1 MKKSRKNY
9 IESCEISEVTQVEL
23 GGYKQKIAI
32 EGKSKDLP
40 VVICL
45 HGGPGSPVPFS
56 VGSRGMYPDLS
67 DKALMVYWDQLGC
80 GINNFKLTDDFSIA
94 NFIDMTCDLVKYLRS
109 RFADNK
115 LYIFAVSWGS
125 MLALG
130 AANALKS
137 EIDGVL
143 IWGQIVKDLLFNEQV
158 FGAFEN
164 APEKIKREV
173 EGYREK
179 GKNRDNLNE
188 VLPRI
193 MKLVDKYTEGR
204 TSHTEPGLPIGEIA
218 KGLLSSP
225 DYKFRDFKAVMK
237 NGYRGNN
244 SLWKEL
250 VEVDLTEQLKG
261 VAIPYKILQGE
272 NDLIT
277 PAAPLISALEDSANK
292 CVSYKIVPKSGHMP
306 TLAAMKMTFEEI
318 REMVYGS

>member
-1 MKKSRKNY
+1 MKKSRKKY
-9 IESCEISEVTQVEL
+9 IESCEISEVTEVQL

-40 VVICL
+40 IVICL

-56 VGSRGMYPDLS
+56 VGCRGMYPDLS

-80 GINNFKLTDDFSIA
+80 GINNFKLTDDFSIG
-94 NFIDMTCDLVKYLRS
+94 NFVDMTCDLVRYLRS
-109 RFADNK
+109 RFTENK
-115 LYIFAVSWGS
+115 IYLFAVSWGS

-130 AANALKS
+130 AANAMKT

-158 FGAFEN
+158 YGAFEN

-204 TSHTEPGLPIGEIA
+204 TSHTEPGLPIGEIV

-237 NGYRGNN
+237 NGYRKNT

-250 VEVDLTEQLKG
+250 VEVDLTEQLRT
-261 VAIPYKILQGE
+261 VTIPYKILQGE
-272 NDLIT
+272 SDLIT
-277 PAAPLISALEDSANK
+277 PVAPLVSALGNNDNK
-292 CVSYKIVPKSGHMP
+292 SVTYKIVPGSGHMP
-306 TLAAMKMTFEEI
+306 TQAAMRTIFDEI
-318 REMVYGS
+318 AEMVFGS

>member
-9 IESCEISEVTQVEL
+9 IESCEISEVIQVEL

-45 HGGPGSPVPFS
+45 HGGPGTPVPFS
-56 VGSRGMYPDLS
+56 VGCRGMYPDLS

-80 GINNFKLTDDFSIA
+80 GINNFKLTDDFSIKS
-94 NFIDMTCDLVKYLRS
+94 FIDMTCDLVKYLRA
-109 RFADNK
+109 RFAENK
-115 LYIFAVSWGS
+115 LYVFAVSWGS

-130 AANALKS
+130 AANALKT
-137 EIDGVL
+137 EIYGVL

-158 FGAFEN
+158 YGAFQN
-164 APEKIKREV
+164 APAKIKREV

-179 GKNRDNLNE
+179 GKNREDLNE

-204 TSHTEPGLPIGEIA
+204 TNHTEPGLPIGEIV

-237 NGYRGNN
+237 NGYRGNV

-250 VEVDLTEQLKG
+250 VEVDLTEQLKT
-261 VAIPYKILQGE
+261 VTIPYKILQGE

-277 PAAPLISALEDSANK
+277 PVAPLIQALENNADKS
-292 CVSYKIVPKSGHMP
+292 VTYKIVPKSGHMP
-306 TLAAMKMTFEEI
+306 TLAAMKTIFDEI

>member
-1 MKKSRKNY
+1 MKKSRKIY
-9 IESCEISEVTQVEL
+9 IESCEISEVIRVEL
-23 GGYKQKIAI
+23 GGYSQKIAI
-32 EGKSKDLP
+32 EGKNKDLP
-40 VVICL
+40 IVICL
-45 HGGPGSPVPFS
+45 HGGPGKPVPFS

-80 GINNFKLTDDFSIA
+80 GINNFNLTDDFSIA
-94 NFIDMTCDLVKYLRS
+94 NFIDMTCDLVRYLRA
-109 RFADNK
+109 RFPENK

-130 AANALKS
+130 AANRMKT

-158 FGAFEN
+158 YGAFEN
-164 APEKIKREV
+164 APEKIKREI
-173 EGYREK
+173 EGYRMS
-179 GKNRDNLNE
+179 GRNRGDLNV

-193 MKLVDKYTEGR
+193 MKLVDTYTEGR
-204 TSHTEPGLPIGEIA
+204 TSHTEEGLPIGEIA

-225 DYKFRDFKAVMK
+225 DYKFRDFKAIMK

-250 VEVDLTEQLKG
+250 VEVDLTEQLKS
-261 VAIPYKILQGE
+261 VTIPYKILQGE

-277 PAAPLISALEDSANK
+277 PTAPLISALEDNSNQ
-292 CVSYKIVPKSGHMP
+292 CVTYKIVPRTGHMP
-306 TLAAMKMTFEEI
+306 TLAAMKTIFAEI
-318 REMVYGS
+318 REMVYGE